1 MSNTTPTLKA
11 SLRDAKKGAVSRIR
25 TSGGI
30 PAVLYGHKIKNA
42 NLALD
47 AKEFGLVYKTAGES
61 SVLKLEVEGEK
72 SPRNVLIHD
81 TALDPVQGSVA
92 HVDLYE
98 VRMDEK
104 IRTGIH
110 LAFEG
115 ESAAVKSEGGGLVKN
130 IYEIE
135 VEALPADLP
144 HEIKV
149 DISKLVTFQD
159 AITLADLPISSKVKV
174 FGDPKEIIA
183 KVAPPRTQEE
193 LEALK
198 EEVVAK
204 VEDVKVE
211 TEEKKKEREAA
222 KEKEKETEKAA
233 E

>member
-1 MSNTTPTLKA
+1 MNNDKDKYILKA

-81 TALDPVQGSVA
+81 TALDPVKGSVA
-92 HVDLYE
+92 HIDLYE
-98 VRMDEK
+98 VLMDEK

-110 LAFEG
+110 LIFEG
-115 ESAAVKSEGGGLVKN
+115 ESAAVKSEGGVLVKN

-149 DISKLVTFQD
+149 DISKLATFQD
-159 AITLADLPISSKVKV
+159 SITLADLPVSPKVKV

-193 LEALK
+193 
-198 EEVVAK
+198 VVAK
-204 VEDVKVE
+204 VEDIKVE

-222 KEKEKETEKAA
+222 KEAEKTA

>member
-1 MSNTTPTLKA
+1 
-11 SLRDAKKGAVSRIR
+11 
-25 TSGGI
+25 
-30 PAVLYGHKIKNA
+30 
-42 NLALD
+42 
-47 AKEFGLVYKTAGES
+47 
-61 SVLKLEVEGEK
+61 
-72 SPRNVLIHD
+72 
-81 TALDPVQGSVA
+81 
-92 HVDLYE
+92 
-98 VRMDEK
+98 
-104 IRTGIH
+104 

-115 ESAAVKSEGGGLVKN
+115 ESAAVKSEGGVLVKN

>member
-1 MSNTTPTLKA
+1 MPSNTVPTLKA
-11 SLRDAKKGAVSRIR
+11 ELRDAKKGVVSRIR
-25 TSGGI
+25 RSGGI

-42 NLALD
+42 SLSLNG
-47 AKEFGLVYKTAGES
+47 KEFGLIYKTAGAS
-61 SVLKLEVEGEK
+61 SILKLEINGEK
-72 SPRNVLIHD
+72 APRNVLIHEA
-81 TALDPVQGSVA
+81 ALDPVLGSIM

-98 VRMDEK
+98 VKMDEK
-104 IRTGIH
+104 IRTRIH

-115 ESAAVKSEGGGLVKN
+115 ESSAVKSEGGVLVKN

-135 VEALPADLP
+135 VEALPQDLP

-149 DISKLVTFQD
+149 DISKLATFQD

-183 KVAPPRTQEE
+183 KVSPPRTQEE

-198 EEVVAK
+198 EEVVVK

-211 TEEKKKEREAA
+211 SEEKR
-222 KEKEKETEKAA
+222 KEKEAA
-233 E
+233 RSAESEQNQI

>member
-1 MSNTTPTLKA
+1 MCFS
-11 SLRDAKKGAVSRIR
+11 DVMI
-25 TSGGI
+25 
-30 PAVLYGHKIKNA
+30 
-42 NLALD
+42 
-47 AKEFGLVYKTAGES
+47 
-61 SVLKLEVEGEK
+61 
-72 SPRNVLIHD
+72 
-81 TALDPVQGSVA
+81 
-92 HVDLYE
+92 

-104 IRTGIH
+104 IRTSIH
-110 LAFEG
+110 LVFEG
-115 ESAAVKSEGGGLVKN
+115 ESAAVKSEGGVLVKN

-149 DISKLVTFQD
+149 DISKLATFQD
-159 AITLADLPISSKVKV
+159 AITLADLPVSSKVKV
-174 FGDPKEIIA
+174 FGDLKEIIA

-211 TEEKKKEREAA
+211 TEEKKKERDAA
-222 KEKEKETEKAA
+222 KEAEKAA